1 MFIRTPYIAPSKY
14 GLLLNQ
20 FNFLHVT
27 KSLPACNFK
36 IRVGLNVFVELV
48 PKYFQIIQL
57 LIWYWIFFL
66 VDVCNYIL
74 FRIASTMLQPWLKL
88 KPATDNVS
96 NPESNSNAWQYCYS
110 ERSCKTGNNTFCF
123 KAGKVRRD
131 KTERRRKRS

>member
-20 FNFLHVT
+20 FNFLHMT

-36 IRVGLNVFVELV
+36 IRVGLSVFVELV

-57 LIWYWIFFL
+57 LIWYWIFFFGRCL
-66 VDVCNYIL
+66 QLHSVQNCFNY
-74 FRIASTMLQPWLKL
+74 SPWLKL